1 MFLTNNAISLT
12 FTLSDILTLTGIICL
27 IVFTIYIIL
36 TLKSLIELFKK
47 TTELIAESSMVV
59 EDLQAKSKALDSF
72 VEDTISNGKGVLKV
86 LSAFKR

>member
-12 FTLSDILTLTGIICL
+12 FTLSDMLILTGIICL
-27 IVFTIYIIL
+27 IVFTIYIVL
-36 TLKSLIELFKK
+36 TLKSLIELLKK
-47 TTELIAESSMVV
+47 STELIAESSMVV

-72 VEDTISNGKGVLKV
+72 VEDTISSGKGVLKV